1 MLGGHA
7 MLVIGY
13 DDNLAITNTN
23 NGSTTTGAL
32 LVRNSW
38 GASWGNHGY
47 GALPYDYVTHQLA
60 VDFWSL
66 IKQEWTNTGAF
77 KP

>member
-1 MLGGHA
+1 M
-7 MLVIGY
+7 
-13 DDNLAITNTN
+13 
-23 NGSTTTGAL
+23 
-32 LVRNSW
+32 RNSW